1 MTEANEKSFEDNLN
15 SRFKIFSL
23 SRVIAIAMNTFTQ
36 LVRMKVFYFLLIF
49 SVLIFW
55 GSYVLLNKFRIS
67 LRKNIPE
74 EGKEVES
81 SS

>member
-49 SVLIFW
+49 SVLIIGANFDT
-55 GSYVLLNKFRIS
+55 VCRMIT
-67 LRKNIPE
+67 RC
-74 EGKEVES
+74 
-81 SS
+81 

>member
-1 MTEANEKSFEDNLN
+1 MTEANEKSFQYNLN

-49 SVLIFW
+49 SVLII
-55 GSYVLLNKFRIS
+55 GANVLFLNFTFEHVC
-67 LRKNIPE
+67 P
-74 EGKEVES
+74 G
-81 SS
+81 